1 MFLRH
6 LRIQNLRS
14 IQALDLSFEAGGT
27 GRKWTYLLGENGTG
41 KSSVLR
47 SVALAL
53 AGSDSA
59 AELVGDP
66 NEWIRL
72 GSDEARIE
80 VRYANLQS
88 DERHASLSFERGMT
102 ALDFAVRNRPDL
114 EQIDAAV
121 AKADRN
127 YFVVGYGVT
136 RRPQSSRHSFGE
148 TASPFRSPRARSTA
162 TLFNSEVTLISLE
175 QWAMDL
181 EYRRGRTGLA
191 AVRKALD
198 GLLPEVKFD
207 SIDREQRRL
216 MFRTRDGTLP
226 LSALSDG
233 YQAMAAWCGDLLWQV
248 TETFGDYKDPLSARG
263 LLLIDEV
270 DIHLH
275 PLWQRRLVSFL
286 DDMLPN
292 VQVLATTHSPLTVH
306 QAGQDELYFL
316 RRDDDAG
323 ATLHAYEGAPNRV
336 LLPQL
341 LESPLFGLTSLD
353 SPQVQKLREQL
364 RELRG
369 IGSTAARRSTRN
381 EKRVREIERE
391 LRGASN
397 WDEVP
402 SYLQRTNRL
411 LERVAATL
419 APGTDQI
426 AVADE
431 GIGSD
436 ATAVEEVARR
446 SNPDRSAESA

>member
-6 LRIQNLRS
+6 LKIQDLRS
-14 IQALDLSFEAGGT
+14 IRELNLSFEAGT
-27 GRKWTYLLGENGTG
+27 SGRKWTYLLGENGTG

-59 AELVGDP
+59 AELVGNPDD
-66 NEWIRL
+66 WIRL
-72 GSDEARIE
+72 GANEARIE
-80 VRYANLQS
+80 VRYANVQGE
-88 DERHASLSFERGMT
+88 ERRACVRFERGMS
-102 ALDFAVRNRPDL
+102 ALDFAFHNRPDL
-114 EQIDAAV
+114 EQLDAAV

-136 RRPQSSRHSFGE
+136 RRPQNSRHSFAE
-148 TASPFRSPRARSTA
+148 TSTPFRSPRARSTA
-162 TLFNSEVTLISLE
+162 TLFNPEVTLISLE

-181 EYRRGRTGLA
+181 EYRRGRVGLS

-198 GLLPEVKFD
+198 GLLPDVKFD
-207 SIDREQRRL
+207 GIDREQRRL
-216 MFRTRDGTLP
+216 MFRTRDGVLP
-226 LSALSDG
+226 LAALSDG

-263 LLLIDEV
+263 LLLIDEI

-286 DDMLPN
+286 DNMLPN
-292 VQVLATTHSPLTVH
+292 VQIIATTHSALTVH
-306 QAGQDELYFL
+306 QAGDGELYFL

-341 LESPLFGLTSLD
+341 LESPLFGLTTLD
-353 SPQVQKLREQL
+353 SPQVQELREEL
-364 RELRG
+364 RELQG
-369 IGSTAARRSTRN
+369 IGGTSNRRSSKKD
-381 EKRVREIERE
+381 KRVREIERE

-402 SYLQRTNRL
+402 AYLERTNRL

-419 APGTDQI
+419 APAAAED
-426 AVADE
+426 
-431 GIGSD
+431 
-436 ATAVEEVARR
+436 AVEEIAKR
-446 SNPDRSAESA
+446 SNPDRSAENA